1 MYFQGFFILTLAH
14 IYPHLIL
21 IQDEIARGDVPK
33 SIQCYMHE
41 ANVSE
46 AIAREYIRGLIDE
59 TWKEMNKEYVT
70 DHVFPR
76 AFADAAVGLA
86 QRAECV
92 YVNGDGFGR
101 NQSNSEI
108 NGQVMSLV
116 VEPIPI
122 NNV

>member
-1 MYFQGFFILTLAH
+1 
-14 IYPHLIL
+14 
-21 IQDEIARGDVPK
+21 
-33 SIQCYMHE
+33 MHE

-46 AIAREYIRGLIDE
+46 AIAREHIRGLIDE
-59 TWKEMNKEYVT
+59 IWKEMNKEYVT
-70 DHVFPR
+70 NHVFPR

-86 QRAECV
+86 RRAECV